1 MKKKIFII
9 VFFLVV
15 IFVIFYCILGNN
27 KSREKEKNGD
37 SNKNNLTTYENE
49 EEINEIKKK
58 VNATADTEMYQ
69 IRVEYD
75 GRKIIQIKPSIQ
87 FETAL
92 AGALKGSKPE
102 EFEIEEIISNKP
114 DKTGIWITNR
124 SRENM
129 KNIFEEIDLEF
140 LQINEDGYV
149 KIDSNNNNIN
159 IIENE
164 KNKEYF
170 EKFKK
175 LIYSENLYIIDFSGT
190 TFLRDDISGIITE
203 NPFEEMDENQILETY
218 NDKNMKLIEVTKNMK
233 QKFSNKE
240 IFEEIFLNI

>member
-1 MKKKIFII
+1 MKKKIFVTI
-9 VFFLVV
+9 FFLII
-15 IFVIFYCILGNN
+15 IFIFLNCILGNN
-27 KSREKEKNGD
+27 KSNEKEKNGKGD
-37 SNKNNLTTYENE
+37 KNNLTTYENQ

-87 FETAL
+87 FKTAL

-102 EFEIEEIISNKP
+102 EFEIEEIINNKP
-114 DKTGIWITNR
+114 DKTGIWVTKQ

-129 KNIFEEIDLEF
+129 KNIFEENDLKF
-140 LQINEDGYV
+140 FQINEDGYIE
-149 KIDSNNNNIN
+149 IDSNNNIN
-159 IIENE
+159 TIKNE

-170 EKFKK
+170 EKFEK
-175 LIYSENLYIIDFSGT
+175 LIYSDDLYIMDFSGT
-190 TFLRDDISGIITE
+190 TFLRDDISGEIIE

-218 NDKNMKLIEVTKNMK
+218 TDKNMKLIEVTKNTK

>member
-75 GRKIIQIKPSIQ
+75 GRKVIQIKPSIQ

-114 DKTGIWITNR
+114 DKT
-124 SRENM
+124 
-129 KNIFEEIDLEF
+129 
-140 LQINEDGYV
+140 
-149 KIDSNNNNIN
+149 
-159 IIENE
+159 
-164 KNKEYF
+164 
-170 EKFKK
+170 
-175 LIYSENLYIIDFSGT
+175 
-190 TFLRDDISGIITE
+190 
-203 NPFEEMDENQILETY
+203 
-218 NDKNMKLIEVTKNMK
+218 
-233 QKFSNKE
+233 
-240 IFEEIFLNI
+240 

>member
-1 MKKKIFII
+1 MKKKIFVTI
-9 VFFLVV
+9 FFLII
-15 IFVIFYCILGNN
+15 IFIFLNCILGNN
-27 KSREKEKNGD
+27 KSNEKEKNGKGD
-37 SNKNNLTTYENE
+37 KNNLTTYENQ

-87 FETAL
+87 FKTAL

-102 EFEIEEIISNKP
+102 EFEIEKIINNKP
-114 DKTGIWITNR
+114 DKTGIWVTKK

-129 KNIFEEIDLEF
+129 KNIFEENDLKF
-140 LQINEDGYV
+140 FQINEDGYI
-149 KIDSNNNNIN
+149 KIDSNNNIN
-159 IIENE
+159 TIKNE

-170 EKFKK
+170 EKFEK
-175 LIYSENLYIIDFSGT
+175 LIYSDDLYIMDFSGT
-190 TFLRDDISGIITE
+190 TFLRDDISGEIIE

-218 NDKNMKLIEVTKNMK
+218 TDKNMKLIEVTKNTK